1 MNKFMFDY
9 VLLGIIQGVTE
20 FLPVSSSGHLII
32 IQRLLGITQNQVA
45 ISVVLHLGTALA
57 LVVFFFKDLLKLLN
71 NFRLL
76 LFLFITTVITAIV
89 GLSGKDFFESLFI
102 STVPVALA
110 LIATGFTLI
119 LTKEFMEGKRNNVT
133 FKDAVI
139 LGFTQS
145 IAIIPGISRSGITIS
160 TLLFR
165 RMDRENSFRFSF
177 LAAIPVIF
185 GAAIVEAKDIYFAI
199 KTEIGNLLVGFIVS
213 FLVGVIS
220 LNILKIV
227 LKKAKLYYFGYYCII
242 VAIITLLF
250 IR

>member
-9 VLLGIIQGVTE
+9 VLLGIIQGITE
-20 FLPVSSSGHLII
+20 FLPVSSSGHLVI
-32 IQRLLGITQNQVA
+32 IQRLLGITQSQIA
-45 ISVVLHLGTALA
+45 ISVVLHLGTAFA
-57 LVVFFFKDLLKLLN
+57 FVVFFFKDLLKLLN

-76 LFLFITTVITAIV
+76 LLLFITTVITAIL
-89 GLSGKDFFESLFI
+89 GLLGKDFFESLFI
-102 STVPVALA
+102 STIPVAIA

-119 LTKEFMEGKRNNVT
+119 LTKKFMEGGRNSIS
-133 FKDAVI
+133 FKDALI

-220 LNILKIV
+220 LNILKII

-242 VAIITLLF
+242 IAIITLLF

>member
-1 MNKFMFDY
+1 VNKFMFDY
-9 VLLGIIQGVTE
+9 VLLGIIQGITE
-20 FLPVSSSGHLII
+20 FLPVSSSGHLVI
-32 IQRLLGITQNQVA
+32 IQRLLGITQSQIA
-45 ISVVLHLGTALA
+45 ISVVLHLGTAFA

-76 LFLFITTVITAIV
+76 LLLFITTVITAIL
-89 GLSGKDFFESLFI
+89 GLLGKDFFESLFI
-102 STVPVALA
+102 STIPVAIA

-119 LTKEFMEGKRNNVT
+119 LTKKFMEGGRNSIS
-133 FKDAVI
+133 FKDALI

-220 LNILKIV
+220 LNILKII

-242 VAIITLLF
+242 IAIITLLF

>member
-1 MNKFMFDY
+1 MIKY
-9 VLLGIIQGVTE
+9 VLLGIIQGITE
-20 FLPVSSSGHLII
+20 FLPVSSSGHLVIM
-32 IQRLLGITQNQVA
+32 QKLLGITKDQVA
-45 ISVVLHLGTALA
+45 VSVILHLGTAFA

-76 LFLFITTVITAIV
+76 SLLFIITFITAVI
-89 GLSGKDFFESLFI
+89 GLLGKDFFESLFA
-102 STVPVALA
+102 STTPVALA
-110 LIATGFTLI
+110 LIVTGLILI
-119 LTKEFMEGKRNNVT
+119 LTKKFMNGRNT
-133 FKDAVI
+133 AITLKDAAI
-139 LGFTQS
+139 LGLTQS

-165 RMDRENSFRFSF
+165 GIDRENSFRFSF

-185 GAAIVEAKDIYFAI
+185 GAALVEAKNIDFAM
-199 KTEIGNLLVGFIVS
+199 KAETVNLLAGFLAS
-213 FLVGVIS
+213 FLFGVAS

-242 VAIITLLF
+242 MAIITLLF

>member
-1 MNKFMFDY
+1 VNKFMFDY